1 MIRETLPRQRA
12 RETRTKIL
20 DAARKLFG
28 DRGFGQAT
36 IEDIAEAAGVS
47 NGALYHHFAS
57 KEELFKVILT
67 DHISDQHLEISAL
80 VPAVSLRDVLE
91 RLASYWLEHL
101 RKDHEDDRLFAEVW
115 AQAARDPWA
124 RQAMTGF
131 IRDGAA
137 LLENALRIGQE
148 AGLIRPDVDRPAVAT
163 LMHATMQGSF
173 LLWTVNPAALDSR
186 ELTRVWV
193 ESMER
198 LLATDGE
205 PDLSRF
211 QEGLRSFFDD
221 PGSQPS
227 PDQPKA
233 NL

>member
-20 DAARKLFG
+20 DAARRLFG

-36 IEDIAEAAGVS
+36 IEDIAGAAGVS

-57 KEELFKVILT
+57 KEELFKAILT

-80 VPAVSLRDVLE
+80 VPAASLREVLE
-91 RLASYWLEHL
+91 RFASYWFEHL
-101 RKDHEDDRLFAEVW
+101 RKDHENDPLFAEVW
-115 AQAARDPWA
+115 AQAARNPWA

-131 IRDGAA
+131 IRDGAS
-137 LLENALRIGQE
+137 LIENALRIGQE
-148 AGLIRPDVDRPAVAT
+148 AGLIRPDVDRHAIAT
-163 LMHATMQGSF
+163 LMYATMQGLF
-173 LLWTVNPAALDSR
+173 LLWTVNPAALDP
-186 ELTRVWV
+186 EKLTRPWV

-205 PDLSRF
+205 PNLSQF

-221 PGSQPS
+221 SASQSSSHDGSH
-227 PDQPKA
+227 
-233 NL
+233 